1 MTLLLSV
8 ITNFGTG
15 ETTSKISIMKINE
28 NLDEGPVCKQY
39 SLNILENENSEDLS
53 NRLSIL
59 ASEKISN
66 DLDQILEGK
75 AIFKEQNHS
84 KATYAKK
91 IDKSEGKIDWN
102 NCAGRII
109 GKINGLYPFPGTW
122 FVYKGERYK
131 IIKAEKSNGKGE
143 KGKVISDNFEIACEK
158 DTIKVLE
165 IQRQGKRIQKIN
177 EFMLGT
183 QIKKGTDLN

>member
-1 MTLLLSV
+1 MLRKV
-8 ITNFGTG
+8 IIVDYGMGNLFNVIRAFEAIECNVHVTA
-15 ETTSKISIMKINE
+15 EIN
-28 NLDEGPVCKQY
+28 
-39 SLNILENENSEDLS
+39 
-53 NRLSIL
+53 
-59 ASEKISN
+59 
-66 DLDQILEGK
+66 
-75 AIFKEQNHS
+75 
-84 KATYAKK
+84 
-91 IDKSEGKIDWN
+91 
-102 NCAGRII
+102 
-109 GKINGLYPFPGTW
+109 
-122 FVYKGERYK
+122 K